1 MMIIWLFVYDS
12 TVGPLAYAI
21 VGEVSSS
28 RLRSKTVALS
38 RLSYNVFSVTFGVMM
53 PYMLVS
59 HALDRQSSTNV
70 QNPTAW
76 NLRGKIGFLW
86 APICAL
92 CWVWAYYRLPEMK
105 VSRLLESYLQGA
117 DNSGTQLL

>member
-1 MMIIWLFVYDS
+1 M
-12 TVGPLAYAI
+12 
-21 VGEVSSS
+21 
-28 RLRSKTVALS
+28 
-38 RLSYNVFSVTFGVMM
+38 
-53 PYMLVS
+53 
-59 HALDRQSSTNV
+59 TNR

-105 VSRLLESYLQGA
+105 GRSYYEIDVMFERKIPARQFKNYVVEEDADERMRQEQGIVR
-117 DNSGTQLL
+117 S